1 MCSQVCKECTD
12 LLQLL
17 SLQALV
23 FWMSVTKPIPISIMG
38 MWFDASSTLW
48 QSMRVNLLMELR
60 AHERIYV
67 PLSHFVLGLELWVWA
82 LFLSS
87 SAQGAVPGTGNF
99 LWTCP
104 PATTCLGPRLAQP
117 QERHATCVS
126 LIASCVLCPGSSS
139 VIMASQFSSPLKL
152 NWLVGIVFVLF
163 FKIFGTFLCKNAVQ
177 RGYS

>member
-23 FWMSVTKPIPISIMG
+23 FWMSVTKPIPISRRQMVFFPDLISSSSLGGPEEWNPGPHACKIMG

-87 SAQGAVPGTGNF
+87 SAQALTLELRNETLQVGLQILASK
-99 LWTCP
+99 LS
-104 PATTCLGPRLAQP
+104 PRS
-117 QERHATCVS
+117 VS
-126 LIASCVLCPGSSS
+126 CSIL
-139 VIMASQFSSPLKL
+139 
-152 NWLVGIVFVLF
+152 
-163 FKIFGTFLCKNAVQ
+163 TFE
-177 RGYS
+177 G